1 MATTAL
7 HPDPTDARLPIGDKL
22 RAWRQRRRLSQLDLA
37 LEAEIS
43 QRHLSFVESGRAAPS
58 REMVLRLAATLDVPL
73 RERNALLLAAGYA
86 PLYPEQPLD
95 APAMAAAR
103 NAVDLILRA
112 HMPHP
117 ALAVDRHWRIVAANE
132 AVAPL
137 LAGVEDPALLAPPIN
152 GMRLIPTA
160 LFDDRFCPGAV
171 GDGGQPLGLLGQAV
185 PGVAAS
191 IEDGVVGIPNLVA
204 EPVAAEVLPHILHG
218 VQFRRVGRQRQQ
230 GEVVG
235 HDQAAALLVPAG
247 AVAQDDG
254 VRAGGDAAADLGE
267 VQARSLGVDLRQ
279 HEGGADAAGR
289 AGGAEEPGPSVA
301 AVARGARTRAP
312 PGPDTGDGALLTH
325 TGFILEPDLDRLA
338 LRRGRQGRLRQSG
351 EVFLNASCA
360 AGSLSGCRGRTDRRR
375 KRSRRSSLPTVR
387 SCSRGPKRRSMRSR
401 RSVRRQRAKPPCS
414 AGSGPASTHRS
425 TSASCAGDRQ
435 GFGPGRPGRS
445 DRPAMPSAL

>member
-7 HPDPTDARLPIGDKL
+7 RPDPTDARLPIGDKL

-152 GMRLIPTA
+152 GMRLSLHP
-160 LFDDRFCPGAV
+160 R
-171 GDGGQPLGLLGQAV
+171 GLAPRIANLPQWRAHLLERLRRQ
-185 PGVAAS
+185 VAAS
-191 IEDGVVGIPNLVA
+191 GDREL
-204 EPVAAEVLPHILHG
+204 
-218 VQFRRVGRQRQQ
+218 
-230 GEVVG
+230 
-235 HDQAAALLVPAG
+235 AALLA
-247 AVAQDDG
+247 
-254 VRAGGDAAADLGE
+254 E
-267 VQARSLGVDLRQ
+267 VQAFGPAVDERGAEANGVAVPMELDTPRGRLSLLSTTMVFGTPVEVTLS
-279 HEGGADAAGR
+279 ELAIEAFYPADARTAALL
-289 AGGAEEPGPSVA
+289 AGG
-301 AVARGARTRAP
+301 
-312 PGPDTGDGALLTH
+312 
-325 TGFILEPDLDRLA
+325 
-338 LRRGRQGRLRQSG
+338 
-351 EVFLNASCA
+351 
-360 AGSLSGCRGRTDRRR
+360 
-375 KRSRRSSLPTVR
+375 
-387 SCSRGPKRRSMRSR
+387 
-401 RSVRRQRAKPPCS
+401 
-414 AGSGPASTHRS
+414 
-425 TSASCAGDRQ
+425 
-435 GFGPGRPGRS
+435 
-445 DRPAMPSAL
+445 